1 MTTTSDGPDTSP
13 APGMVECPICRVD
26 VPAGKYCGLCG
37 VPLSEHQ
44 AGDGPH
50 WLRAR
55 TFSAAPGQHLL
66 TPSITS
72 SLFPHLSPRSRK
84 AFLLGLALLV
94 AALIIA
100 TVFRLP
106 AALIT
111 VASLGLPL
119 LFAMYI
125 RESDLA
131 KDIPRST
138 LALTAVLGIGLGVV
152 WVLLT
157 GAAVARAYG
166 VPLGAGIAGGRIM
179 RDGIGIP
186 VGAMI
191 IMLVPAVVVRLSRPG
206 TREALDGYAI
216 GALGALTFSGAAT
229 LTRLAPQ
236 FTTGMVARAR
246 PLDGLLVEAG
256 IRGIAVPLTAAAVGG
271 LVGAALWFSRPPS
284 KVGKNRGFVRFT
296 LISTAVVVIAVYA
309 GFGLIDVA
317 RVPQWLQLAVHLTLS
332 LLALLALRIGLHLAL
347 LHEAQDEMRADEPL
361 LCNECNHVVP
371 DAPFCANCGAAMHAS
386 SRSSRNSRR
395 EERPIRL
402 AEEAPTGEIVV
413 GLTPGYSLHS
423 GSFTAPPPSKTTFRW
438 IALVLSTTILV
449 IAGGLVGLSGLLA
462 TPSARYVCPP
472 DCGRPP
478 MGQPVNVNPRFTAAD
493 GSFSVSYPSPE
504 SAYTVTKTDNSVT
517 AVFQVSDGGTLRL
530 FSEPARGRSPR
541 DIANTLLKQTFP
553 DTKIA
558 YEIPN
563 AMVGYQPGY
572 GLVADCWPQGAMSN
586 YTRMRVVVLVSV
598 KNDVA
603 LVAGAVGPYHAFGP
617 DFGSGKP
624 SAVGLEIALDMGKY
638 VNSFSWRGDPPR

>member
-1 MTTTSDGPDTSP
+1 MTTTDDTGTSSP
-13 APGMVECPICRVD
+13 APGMVECQVCRVD
-26 VPAGKYCGLCG
+26 VPAGNYCGLCG

-44 AGDGPH
+44 PGDGPH
-50 WLRAR
+50 WLRAK

-66 TPSITS
+66 TPSLTS

-84 AFLLGLALLV
+84 AFLLGLGLLLV
-94 AALIIA
+94 ALTVA

-111 VASLGLPL
+111 VAALGLPL
-119 LFAMYI
+119 LFLMYL

-131 KDIPRST
+131 EDIPRST
-138 LALTAVLGIGLGVV
+138 LALTAVLGIGLGVI

-166 VPLGAGIAGGRIM
+166 VPLGAGIAGSRIM

-191 IMLVPAVVVRLSRPG
+191 VMLIPAVVVRLTRPG
-206 TREALDGYAI
+206 VREALDGYAI

-256 IRGIAVPLTAAAVGG
+256 IRGIAAPITAAAVGG
-271 LVGAALWFSRPPS
+271 LIGAALWFTRPPS
-284 KVGKNRGFVRFT
+284 KVGKHRGFVRLT
-296 LISTAVVVIAVYA
+296 LVSIAVVVIAVYA
-309 GFGLIDVA
+309 GLGLVDVA
-317 RVPQWLQLAVHLTLS
+317 RIPQWLQLGVHFTLS

-347 LHEAQDEMRADEPL
+347 LHEAQDDMRADEPL

-371 DAPFCANCGAAMHAS
+371 DAPFCAFCGAAMHAS
-386 SRSSRNSRR
+386 SRKSRNSRR
-395 EERPIRL
+395 VERPIRL
-402 AEEAPTGEIVV
+402 AEEQTTGPIIV
-413 GLTPGYSLHS
+413 GLAPGYSLHA
-423 GSFTAPPPSKTTFRW
+423 GTFTAPPPRKTSFRW
-438 IALVLSTTILV
+438 LALVLSVSILV
-449 IAGGLVGLSGLLA
+449 VAAGLVGLSGLLEK
-462 TPSARYVCPP
+462 PSARYVCPP

-504 SAYTVTKTDNSVT
+504 SAYKVSTTDNSVT
-517 AVFQVSDGGTLRL
+517 AVFEASDGGTLRL
-530 FSEPARGRSPR
+530 FSEPAAGRSPR
-541 DIANTLLKQTFP
+541 DIANALVKKTFP

-572 GLVADCWPQGAMSN
+572 GLVADCWPQGAMSS
-586 YTRMRVVVLVSV
+586 YTRMRVVVIAAI